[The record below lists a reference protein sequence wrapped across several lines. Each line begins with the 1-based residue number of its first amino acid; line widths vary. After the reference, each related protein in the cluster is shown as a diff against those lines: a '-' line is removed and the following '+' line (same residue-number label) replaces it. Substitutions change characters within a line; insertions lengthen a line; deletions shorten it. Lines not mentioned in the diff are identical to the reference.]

1 MSPLTDMALVTLSL
15 QHNEFHIANLAGEM
29 WGDLIYRK
37 DMEAEARLTP
47 AEKKAKEAKMA
58 LQLIADKQESIKYS
72 VDKHIKLYTGA
83 TGLSTKKFNTPC
95 NKEHMEGGCWTH
107 NERPGACSFVHSE
120 EEAYYTP
127 IFASF
132 GVPHTLTPSRNA
144 LWVVGAKGNMAIL
157 SKARHGAKQ

>member
-1 MSPLTDMALVTLSL
+1 MSPLAETLLSL
-15 QHNEFHIANLAGEM
+15 AHNEFHIASLAGEL

-37 DMEAEARLTP
+37 DIEAEARLTP
-47 AEKKAKEAKMA
+47 AERQAKEAKLA
-58 LQLIADKQESIKYS
+58 LEIIAGKQASIKYS
-72 VDKHIKLYTGA
+72 VEKHLKLYTGA

-157 SKARHGAKQ
+157 SKARR